1 MGDTIA
7 IFEDEKSRIMGGGLL
22 KSIEHLL
29 IYCKP
34 NAISMCFYLSYIAY
48 KQLGVG
54 CEKYLQYSKLV
65 NCGLVDRSNTHCA
78 TEIVSIWRNKLFHK
92 ALKSPHCDLLS

>member
-7 IFEDEKSRIMGGGLL
+7 IFEDEKSRIMGGGGGLL
-22 KSIEHLL
+22 ESIEHLL

-34 NAISMCFYLSYIAY
+34 NAIFMCFYLSYIAY

-65 NCGLVDRSNTHCA
+65 NCELVDRSNT
-78 TEIVSIWRNKLFHK
+78 
-92 ALKSPHCDLLS
+92 